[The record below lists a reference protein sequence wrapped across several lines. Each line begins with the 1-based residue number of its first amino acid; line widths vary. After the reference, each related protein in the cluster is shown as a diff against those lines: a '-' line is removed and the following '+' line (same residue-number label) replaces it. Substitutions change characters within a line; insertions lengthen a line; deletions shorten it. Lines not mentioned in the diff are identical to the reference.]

1 MLTVH
6 VYRSRW
12 SIGGMHRWKVV
23 ASNGKKV
30 ATSGEGYHN
39 RQHCLD
45 MVHKLF
51 PHLKVVEDS

>member
-1 MLTVH
+1 
-6 VYRSRW
+6 
-12 SIGGMHRWKVV
+12 MHRWKVV